1 MGFAGS
7 LRRLVR
13 KSKKTATGA
22 VDIAE
27 ASKSIVG
34 EAKRLNLNELSDLF
48 STKYMKVVDNK
59 ALVGAIDIADFVHF
73 SRLGDYSNSF
83 YVAFKDT
90 DVLASSNVQKAI
102 KKVLSE
108 AATELP
114 DLPIKKYD
122 EAIIRSKVGFNL
134 DKKALN
140 TVDDIDKF
148 VKNDAKLQ
156 QSVDKLVQQSKRTG
170 FLKFFGYSVAI
181 SAAGLTALVVYQK
194 CVEEAAKSTG
204 CFMYTQSGTNVV
216 KCKVSQFSCK
226 NATTGNICTS
236 KSLPD
241 EIANS
246 KACSEDANKNLN
258 CIETLCD
265 AARYADLQDN
275 QVLRCESKSA
285 SDVLVD
291 AINQAGSGIGSVVGS
306 VGKNLLIWGLVAIV
320 VIIIFTF
327 LFKFFTN

>member
-1 MGFAGS
+1 
-7 LRRLVR
+7 
-13 KSKKTATGA
+13 
-22 VDIAE
+22 
-27 ASKSIVG
+27 
-34 EAKRLNLNELSDLF
+34 
-48 STKYMKVVDNK
+48 
-59 ALVGAIDIADFVHF
+59 
-73 SRLGDYSNSF
+73 
-83 YVAFKDT
+83 
-90 DVLASSNVQKAI
+90 
-102 KKVLSE
+102 
-108 AATELP
+108 
-114 DLPIKKYD
+114 
-122 EAIIRSKVGFNL
+122 
-134 DKKALN
+134 
-140 TVDDIDKF
+140 
-148 VKNDAKLQ
+148 
-156 QSVDKLVQQSKRTG
+156 
-170 FLKFFGYSVAI
+170 
-181 SAAGLTALVVYQK
+181 
-194 CVEEAAKSTG
+194 
-204 CFMYTQSGTNVV
+204 MYTQSGTNVV

-246 KACSEDANKNLN
+246 KACSEDANKNLD